1 MKWPEDFK
9 GIAVTA
15 EVKTI
20 KLKLNQRI
28 FEEQLLK
35 YLKLKLKAAAEVE
48 TLTAKE
54 LNGIFY
60 FFYFPPLF
68 KCIIRCYIVSSVPC
82 LFENHFELNVLFVRC
97 KV

>member
-20 KLKLNQRI
+20 KLKLNQRM

-54 LNGIFY
+54 LNGIFFI
-60 FFYFPPLF
+60 FFISLPF
-68 KCIIRCYIVSSVPC
+68 
-82 LFENHFELNVLFVRC
+82 LNVLFAVILSALFLVFL
-97 KV
+97 KITLS

>member
-20 KLKLNQRI
+20 KLKLNQRM

-54 LNGIFY
+54 LNGIF
-60 FFYFPPLF
+60 FFFISLPF
-68 KCIIRCYIVSSVPC
+68 
-82 LFENHFELNVLFVRC
+82 LNVLFAVILSALFLVFL
-97 KV
+97 KITLS